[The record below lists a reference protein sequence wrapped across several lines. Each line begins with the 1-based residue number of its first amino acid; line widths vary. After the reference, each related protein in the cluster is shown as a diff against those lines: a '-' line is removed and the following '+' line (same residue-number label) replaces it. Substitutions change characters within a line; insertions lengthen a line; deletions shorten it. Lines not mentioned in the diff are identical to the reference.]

1 MSQPIVEVRDLS
13 LSFSRK
19 KVIDGLSV
27 SFQKGEWAV
36 IAGRNGVGKSTFL
49 RCLAG
54 VLLPDSGQVIRS
66 QEAPANKTGFISDA
80 LSLFEDWTVE
90 RAIAFHCRVFAI
102 AEFDDRLLKRLG
114 LSRKERIRK
123 LSAGERAVL
132 HLSLVLSQKPSL
144 LLVDEVMHMLDP
156 YIRELFIEA
165 LIEHL
170 APSSGTSRAGQQAT
184 VLTVN
189 HTFSEIEKIPERVL
203 VMDDGKFV
211 IDQTSEALR
220 GLMKK
225 VVAPGPLP
233 ETLPCFF
240 SKTDGIYKEYYIYP
254 VREELRREHAL
265 DFQDIAL
272 AEIVKAFIGGGY
284 EQKRMA

>member
-1 MSQPIVEVRDLS
+1 MNQPIVEVRDLS
-13 LSFSRK
+13 LGFSRK
-19 KVIDGLSV
+19 KVIAGLSV
-27 SFQKGEWAV
+27 SFAKGEWAV

-49 RCLAG
+49 RALSG

-66 QEAPANKTGFISDA
+66 QEAPANKIGFISDA

-90 RAIAFHCRVFAI
+90 RAIAFHCRVFDI
-102 AEFDDRLLKRLG
+102 ADFDDSLLKRLG
-114 LSRKERIRK
+114 LGKKDRIK
-123 LSAGERAVL
+123 NLSAGERAIL
-132 HLSLVLSQKPSL
+132 HLSLVLSQKPAL

-156 YIRELFIEA
+156 YIRELFIET

-170 APSSGTSRAGQQAT
+170 AASQAT

-211 IDQTSEALR
+211 IDETSEALR
-220 GLMKK
+220 VKMKK
-225 VVAPGPLP
+225 IVSRDPLP

-240 SKTDGIYKEYYIYP
+240 KKTDGIYKEYYIYP
-254 VREELRREHAL
+254 FREELLADHAL

-272 AEIVKAFIGGGY
+272 AEIIKAFIGGGY

>member
-1 MSQPIVEVRDLS
+1 MSQPIIEVRDLS
-13 LSFSRK
+13 LGFSRK
-19 KVIDGLSV
+19 KVLDRLSV
-27 SFQKGEWAV
+27 SFGEGEWAV

-54 VLLPDSGQVIRS
+54 VLLPDCGSVARS
-66 QEAPANKTGFISDA
+66 PEAAAEKVGFISDA
-80 LSLFEDWTVE
+80 LSLFEDWTIG
-90 RAIAFHCRVFAI
+90 RAIAFHCRIFAI
-102 AEFDDRLLKRLG
+102 EDFDDRLLGRLG
-114 LSRKERIRK
+114 AGKKKRIRD
-123 LSAGERAVL
+123 LSAGERAIL

-156 YIRELFIEA
+156 YIRDLFVEA
-165 LIEHL
+165 LIEHM
-170 APSSGTSRAGQQAT
+170 ASSRAA

-189 HTFSEIEKIPERVL
+189 HTFGEIERLPERVL
-203 VMDDGKFV
+203 VMDEGKFV
-211 IDQTSEALR
+211 IDETVEALR

-225 VVAPGPLP
+225 VVVPGPLP
-233 ETLPCFF
+233 EPLPCFF
-240 SKTDGIYKEYYIYP
+240 SKTEGVYKEYYIYP
-254 VREELRREHAL
+254 FREELRAEHAL